1 MSRVF
6 RSLADDL
13 RDLAWKPE
21 SVQEVYDE
29 AAAQGRRPA
38 RPGEQ
43 FRLVIHRDPS
53 SHRVLKVRGKGT
65 KTIPGLSIN
74 DINKVHMM
82 QMTTFKQELTQQ
94 VANEATGQRCPAFRN
109 GTPYIRDF
117 YFFRDHM
124 RRDHRNFGKPLID
137 ALSKAGIIVDDH
149 DGAVILDRP
158 AIVLGDPNPRVEIL
172 LIDTRLMTADQVADL
187 IRTSALEQCR
197 RLLPA
202 ERGA

>member
-1 MSRVF
+1 MTR
-6 RSLADDL
+6 RLADDL

-65 KTIPGLSIN
+65 KFVPGLSIN
-74 DINKVHMM
+74 DITKIHMM
-82 QMTTFKQELTQQ
+82 QLNDFKKDLAQQ
-94 VANEATGQRCPAFRN
+94 VANEATEQRCPAFRN
-109 GTPYIRDF
+109 GIPYIRDF
-117 YFFRDHM
+117 YYFRDRG

-137 ALSKAGIIVDDH
+137 ALAKAGIIVDDN
-149 DGAVILDRP
+149 DGAVLLDRP
-158 AIVLGDPNPRVEIL
+158 GIVVGDPNPRVEIL
-172 LIDTRLMTADQVADL
+172 LMDTRLMTADQVADL
-187 IRTSALEQCR
+187 FRASALEQCM
-197 RLLPA
+197 RLLPT